1 MALGILKKVSPEY
14 VLGKAFLDIKKHGI
28 DGLKPYLTEEAK
40 KKVEVISGGMSL
52 ISSVGKI
59 VGSLSDSKED
69 SDKDDSNKAMNF
81 LMEKMSEFDFSYK
94 NMIKDS
100 DTAKAVIEFEYPEV
114 MEGTVDIHMIKQDK
128 EWKIDNL
135 SMPHFDKFSL
145 PVKK

>member
-1 MALGILKKVSPEY
+1 MAIGILKKVSPEY
-14 VLGKAFLDIKKHGI
+14 VLGKAFLDIKKSGI
-28 DGLKPYLTEEAK
+28 DGLKPYLTAEAK
-40 KKVEVISGGMSL
+40 KKVEVVQGGMSL
-52 ISSVGKI
+52 INTVGKL
-59 VGSLSDSKED
+59 VGSSDDSKED
-69 SDKDDSNKAMNF
+69 SNKAVNF

>member
-14 VLGKAFLDIKKHGI
+14 VLGKAFLDIKKSGI
-28 DGLKPYLTEEAK
+28 DGLKPYLTAEAK
-40 KKVEVISGGMSL
+40 KKVEVVQGGMSL
-52 ISSVGKI
+52 INTVGKL
-59 VGSLSDSKED
+59 VGSSDDSKED
-69 SDKDDSNKAMNF
+69 SNKAVNF

-114 MEGTVDIHMIKQDK
+114 MVGTVDIHMIKQDK

>member
-1 MALGILKKVSPEY
+1 MVLGILKKVSPEY
-14 VLGKAFLDIKKHGI
+14 VLGKAFLDIKKSGI
-28 DGLKPYLTEEAK
+28 DGLKPYLTAEAK
-40 KKVEVISGGMSL
+40 KKVEVIEGGMS
-52 ISSVGKI
+52 IINTVGKL
-59 VGSLSDSKED
+59 VGSSDGS
-69 SDKDDSNKAMNF
+69 KDDSNKAVNF
-81 LMEKMSEFDFSYK
+81 LMEKMSEFDFGYK

-145 PVKK
+145 SVKK

>member
-14 VLGKAFLDIKKHGI
+14 VLGKAFLDIKKSGI
-28 DGLKPYLTEEAK
+28 DGLKPYLTAEAK
-40 KKVEVISGGMSL
+40 KKVEVIEEGMS
-52 ISSVGKI
+52 IINTVGKL
-59 VGSLSDSKED
+59 VGSSDGSKED
-69 SDKDDSNKAMNF
+69 SNKAVNF
-81 LMEKMSEFDFSYK
+81 LMEKMSEFDFGYK

>member
-14 VLGKAFLDIKKHGI
+14 VLGKAFLDIKKSGI
-28 DGLKPYLTEEAK
+28 DGLKPYLTAEAK
-40 KKVEVISGGMSL
+40 KKVEVVQGGMS
-52 ISSVGKI
+52 IINTVGKL
-59 VGSLSDSKED
+59 VGSSDGSKED
-69 SDKDDSNKAMNF
+69 SNKAVNF

>member
-14 VLGKAFLDIKKHGI
+14 VLGKAFLDIKKSGI
-28 DGLKPYLTEEAK
+28 DGLKPYLTAEAK
-40 KKVEVISGGMSL
+40 KKVEVIEGGMS
-52 ISSVGKI
+52 IINTVGKL
-59 VGSLSDSKED
+59 VGQSDDSKED
-69 SDKDDSNKAMNF
+69 SNKAVNF
-81 LMEKMSEFDFSYK
+81 LMEKMSEFDFGYK

-135 SMPHFDKFSL
+135 SMPHFDKISL
-145 PVKK
+145 PVQK

>member
-14 VLGKAFLDIKKHGI
+14 VLGKAFLDIKKSGI
-28 DGLKPYLTEEAK
+28 DGLKPYLTAEAK
-40 KKVEVISGGMSL
+40 KKVEVVQGGMSL
-52 ISSVGKI
+52 INTVGKL
-59 VGSLSDSKED
+59 VGSSDDSKED
-69 SDKDDSNKAMNF
+69 SNKAVNF

>member
-14 VLGKAFLDIKKHGI
+14 VLGKAFLA
-28 DGLKPYLTEEAK
+28 EAK
-40 KKVEVISGGMSL
+40 KKVEVVQGGMSL
-52 ISSVGKI
+52 INTVGKL
-59 VGSLSDSKED
+59 VGSSDDSKED
-69 SDKDDSNKAMNF
+69 SNKAVNF

>member
-14 VLGKAFLDIKKHGI
+14 VLGKAFLDIKKSGI
-28 DGLKPYLTEEAK
+28 DGLKPYLTAEAK
-40 KKVEVISGGMSL
+40 KKVEVVQGGMSL
-52 ISSVGKI
+52 INTVGKL
-59 VGSLSDSKED
+59 VGSSDDSKED
-69 SDKDDSNKAMNF
+69 SNKAVNF
-81 LMEKMSEFDFSYK
+81 LIEKMSEFDFSYK

>member
-1 MALGILKKVSPEY
+1 MALGFMKKVSPEY
-14 VLGKAFLDIKKHGI
+14 VLGKAFMDIKKSGI
-28 DGLKPYLTEEAK
+28 DGLKPYLTAEAK
-40 KKVEVISGGMSL
+40 KKVEVVQGGMSL
-52 ISSVGKI
+52 INTVGKL
-59 VGSLSDSKED
+59 VGSSDDSKED
-69 SDKDDSNKAMNF
+69 SNKAVNF

>member
-14 VLGKAFLDIKKHGI
+14 VLGKAFLDIKKSGI
-28 DGLKPYLTEEAK
+28 DGLKPYLTAEAK
-40 KKVEVISGGMSL
+40 KKVEVIEGGMS
-52 ISSVGKI
+52 IINTVGKL
-59 VGSLSDSKED
+59 VGSSDGSKED
-69 SDKDDSNKAMNF
+69 SNKAVNF
-81 LMEKMSEFDFSYK
+81 LMEKMSEFDFGYK

>member
-14 VLGKAFLDIKKHGI
+14 VLGKAFLDIKKSGI
-28 DGLKPYLTEEAK
+28 DGLKPYLTAEAK
-40 KKVEVISGGMSL
+40 KKVEVVQGGMSL
-52 ISSVGKI
+52 INTVGKL
-59 VGSLSDSKED
+59 VGSSDDSKED
-69 SDKDDSNKAMNF
+69 SNKAVNF
-81 LMEKMSEFDFSYK
+81 LMEKMSEFDFGYK

>member
-14 VLGKAFLDIKKHGI
+14 VLGKAFMDIKKSGL

-40 KKVEVISGGMSL
+40 KKVEVVQGGMSL
-52 ISSVGKI
+52 INTVGKL
-59 VGSLSDSKED
+59 VGSSDDSKED
-69 SDKDDSNKAMNF
+69 SNKAVNF
-81 LMEKMSEFDFSYK
+81 LMEKMSEFDFGYK

>member
-14 VLGKAFLDIKKHGI
+14 VLGKAFLDIKKSGI
-28 DGLKPYLTEEAK
+28 DGLKPYLTAEAK
-40 KKVEVISGGMSL
+40 KKVEVIEGGMS
-52 ISSVGKI
+52 IINTVGKL
-59 VGSLSDSKED
+59 VGSSDGS
-69 SDKDDSNKAMNF
+69 KDDSNKAVNF
-81 LMEKMSEFDFSYK
+81 LMEKMSEFDFGYK

-100 DTAKAVIEFEYPEV
+100 DTAKAVIEFEYLEV

>member
-14 VLGKAFLDIKKHGI
+14 VLGKAFLDIKKSGI
-28 DGLKPYLTEEAK
+28 DGLKPYLTAEAK
-40 KKVEVISGGMSL
+40 KKVEVVQGGMSL
-52 ISSVGKI
+52 INTVGKL
-59 VGSLSDSKED
+59 VGSSDDSKED
-69 SDKDDSNKAMNF
+69 SNKAVNF

-145 PVKK
+145 PVKR

>member
-14 VLGKAFLDIKKHGI
+14 VLGKAFLDIKKSGI
-28 DGLKPYLTEEAK
+28 DGLKPYLTAEAK
-40 KKVEVISGGMSL
+40 KKVEVIEGGMS
-52 ISSVGKI
+52 IINTVGKL
-59 VGSLSDSKED
+59 VGSSDGS
-69 SDKDDSNKAMNF
+69 KDDSNKAVNF
-81 LMEKMSEFDFSYK
+81 LMEKMSEFDFGYK

>member
-14 VLGKAFLDIKKHGI
+14 VLGKAFLDIKKSGI
-28 DGLKPYLTEEAK
+28 DGLKPYLTAEAK
-40 KKVEVISGGMSL
+40 KKVEVIEGGMS
-52 ISSVGKI
+52 IINTVGKL
-59 VGSLSDSKED
+59 VGQSDDSKED
-69 SDKDDSNKAMNF
+69 SNKAVNF
-81 LMEKMSEFDFSYK
+81 LMEKMSEFDFGYK

-135 SMPHFDKFSL
+135 SMPHFDKISL

>member
-14 VLGKAFLDIKKHGI
+14 VLGKAFLDIKKSGI
-28 DGLKPYLTEEAK
+28 DGLKPYLTAEAK
-40 KKVEVISGGMSL
+40 KKVEVIEGGMS
-52 ISSVGKI
+52 IINTVGKL
-59 VGSLSDSKED
+59 VGSSDGS
-69 SDKDDSNKAMNF
+69 KDDSNKAVNF
-81 LMEKMSEFDFSYK
+81 LMEKMSEFDFGYK

-100 DTAKAVIEFEYPEV
+100 DTAKAVIKFEYPEV